1 MLRRTRQM
9 HNTLTAARGRSARF
23 WIAAWCVASMTLW
36 TAGCITAAIRPPSD
50 ARCLTV
56 SMLLTGYCNCGKC
69 CNWERSWLRG
79 PTISSGPHKGEPK
92 KVGFTSSG
100 TEARHGTIAADIA
113 RYPYGTIVEIPGY
126 GFGRVEDT
134 GSAIKGDHL
143 DLWFSDHDQAQ
154 QWGHQRKPVKIWL
167 PLKR

>member
-1 MLRRTRQM
+1 VLDA
-9 HNTLTAARGRSARF
+9 HIDSLSVRF
-23 WIAAWCVASMTLW
+23 WIAAWCAASLALW
-36 TAGCITAAIRPPSD
+36 TAGCITAAIRPPAD
-50 ARCLTV
+50 ARCMTV
-56 SMLLTGYCNCGKC
+56 PMLLTGYCNCGKC
-69 CNWERSWLRG
+69 CNWESSWLRG

-92 KVGFTSSG
+92 KVGFTSGG

-143 DLWFSDHDQAQ
+143 DLWFPDHDKAQ
-154 QWGHQRKPVKIWL
+154 QWGHQRKLVKIWL